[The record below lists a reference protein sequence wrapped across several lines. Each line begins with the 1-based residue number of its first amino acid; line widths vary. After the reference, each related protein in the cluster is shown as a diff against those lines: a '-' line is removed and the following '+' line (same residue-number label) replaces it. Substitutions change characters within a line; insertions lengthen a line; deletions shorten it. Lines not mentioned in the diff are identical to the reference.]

1 MSIIASFFY
10 TTYLIVAIQELGS
23 GMATMNIQLKFTTL
37 VVRMVCSLEKME
49 TSTLSWYQNVC
60 GTKLGLLL
68 YLIPVKVELILFP
81 D

>member
-49 TSTLSWYQNVC
+49 TSTLSWYQNVY